1 MLALATHG
9 RSGIGR
15 WAYGSVADQV
25 LHTTPKPLLLVR
37 PDGWAAVPRA
47 IQRIVVPLDGS
58 PEAETAFQLAEPLAV
73 RCGLPLVLLRFVEPL
88 LPTFAPEMG
97 AAAYMDL
104 QAIIDVPSP
113 SRVAPRR
120 ATATLRAP

>member
-9 RSGIGR
+9 HRHRTLGLWQRRGP
-15 WAYGSVADQV
+15 GVAHDAEASI
-25 LHTTPKPLLLVR
+25 R

-73 RCGLPLVLLRFVEPL
+73 RCGLPLVLLRREPSR
-88 LPTFAPEMG
+88 PSRQNG
-97 AAAYMDL
+97 RGRVHDL
-104 QAIIDVPSP
+104 QAIIDGTIAE
-113 SRVAPRR
+113 SRRYLDE
-120 ATATLRAP
+120 ATASCARAP